1 MGKTMRLKTL
11 LTATAVLAVAGING
25 CTSTYLIRGAGATT
39 CATVVRNMNESG
51 QYRHVYDAWL
61 SGYLTRYNYEHD
73 RKLGSG
79 FDDRSLIDT
88 ALQYCG
94 QNPLDNFD
102 KAAEYIIQQLE
113 AKS

>member
-1 MGKTMRLKTL
+1 MKMKTL
-11 LTATAVLAVAGING
+11 LVSTAVLVFAGVAG

-51 QYRHVYDAWL
+51 QYRHVYNAWL

-73 RKLGSG
+73 EKLGSG
-79 FDDRSLIDT
+79 FDDQALIDT

-94 QNPLDNFD
+94 QNPLDDFE
-102 KAAEYIIQQLE
+102 KAAEYVVSQLE
-113 AKS
+113 NKS

>member
-1 MGKTMRLKTL
+1 MKMKTL
-11 LTATAVLAVAGING
+11 LAAVAVLVVAGITA
-25 CTSTYLIRGAGATT
+25 CTSTYLIRGAGGTT

-51 QYRHVYDAWL
+51 QYRHVYNAWL
-61 SGYLTRYNYEHD
+61 SGYLTRYNYDHD

-79 FDDRSLIDT
+79 FDDQALIDT

-102 KAAEYIIQQLE
+102 KAAEHVIQQLR
-113 AKS
+113 AQD

>member
-1 MGKTMRLKTL
+1 MEKTMKIKTL
-11 LTATAVLAVAGING
+11 LTAVAVLLVAGITG
-25 CTSTYLIRGAGATT
+25 CTSTYLIRGAGGTT
-39 CATVVRNMNESG
+39 CATVVRNMNANAE
-51 QYRHVYDAWL
+51 YRHVYNAWL
-61 SGYLTRYNYEHD
+61 SGYLTRYNFEHD

-79 FDDRSLIDT
+79 FDDQALIDT

-102 KAAEYIIQQLE
+102 KAAEYIIQQLQ